1 MLEIEKV
8 NESNIEGV
16 KNVHLAD
23 EQVKFAGTS
32 DEFISSASET
42 IHLHA
47 IKNNGA
53 VVGFFK
59 LDVAYSSDYEFC
71 PKDGLGLR
79 AFAIDINCQ
88 GQGLGTEAVKVLF
101 PYLKAHYSMFNWI
114 YLTVNCKNPG
124 ARVCYERGGFENT
137 SEQYLGGLAGPQY
150 IMRGKIV

>member
-8 NESNIEGV
+8 NESNIEEV

-32 DEFISSASET
+32 EEFISSASET

-88 GQGLGTEAVKVLF
+88 GQGLGTEAVKQMMKEYGL
-101 PYLKAHYSMFNWI
+101 S
-114 YLTVNCKNPG
+114 G
-124 ARVCYERGGFENT
+124 SGYEFFSGSEADCFDAFESAVANKEWACT
-137 SEQYLGGLAGPQY
+137 GQC
-150 IMRGKIV
+150 IW